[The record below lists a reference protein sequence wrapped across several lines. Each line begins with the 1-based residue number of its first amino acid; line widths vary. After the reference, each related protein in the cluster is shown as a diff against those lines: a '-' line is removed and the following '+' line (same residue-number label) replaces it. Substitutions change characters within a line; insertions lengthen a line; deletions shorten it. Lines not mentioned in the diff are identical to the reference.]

1 MKVKTK
7 LDLQAIK
14 NLALE
19 HGEKVAFAVVGL
31 VFLLFVYSAL
41 KRESLSADKQP
52 EQLQAK
58 AGQVQSHVSQST
70 FDAKTANIAV
80 VDYVDRAKREQINLG
95 PYKPPKALNEP
106 IFDQKAKRD
115 NPTIYPLEELRAD
128 AGFGMFAI
136 TGAAAD
142 AGKAQGG
149 AQAVGAGFAPGADA
163 TIVGRGYTV
172 VTGLVPYKKQ
182 WQNYSQL
189 FDAAQAADPSRD
201 RPQFVRLMVE
211 RAEIDP
217 AQPDKLDWKPVPDAK
232 DFADRFAGIMGD
244 VVPPKYRQD
253 EIVAALGPLV
263 RRPWGEAVN
272 HPRIAAAIAQA
283 GDAVDAGN
291 QPQQARA
298 PGGNAALEQMMNN
311 AAKRGGGAA
320 KTPVVTQPESDV
332 EYRLCRFFDYA
343 VAPKKQYRYRAK
355 AVLHNPNF
363 GVPPQFLAKPETNTA
378 ETLETEWSKPT
389 GAVTVPDR
397 YGVLARSVGE
407 KWHRDEPSVKL
418 LATAIDEKAG
428 IEAGTDVDVYRA
440 SVVNLTAPKVEAIDP
455 RDNSVRT
462 LENVDLNTGIVVVD
476 IHGGGPLS
484 KKIGAT
490 VTGPVEVLV
499 MDAQGNLRVRS
510 ELEDHAAIDLLV
522 PEKLEEPAKK
532 KDDKKEDPLDD
543 RKAKGKKSMDDRLKG
558 MPPPPGKAKSR

>member
-1 MKVKTK
+1 MKVKAK
-7 LDLQAIK
+7 LDLQAIN

-31 VFLLFVYSAL
+31 VFLMFVYSAL

-52 EQLQAK
+52 DQLQAK
-58 AGQVQSHVSQST
+58 AAQVQSHVNQST
-70 FDAKTANIAV
+70 FNAEGAGIIL
-80 VDYVDRAKREQINLG
+80 VDYVGRAKREQINLE
-95 PYKPPKALNEP
+95 PYKPANVLNKP

-128 AGFGMFAI
+128 AGFGMFAL
-136 TGAAAD
+136 TGAGVD
-142 AGKAQGG
+142 AGKAKGG
-149 AQAVGAGFAPGADA
+149 AQAVGAGFAPGPDA
-163 TIVGRGYTV
+163 NIVGRGYTV

-182 WQNYSQL
+182 SQNYSQL
-189 FDAAQAADPSRD
+189 FDAAQAADPSHD
-201 RPQFVRLMVE
+201 RPQYVRLVVE

-217 AQPDKLDWKPVPDAK
+217 AQPDKLEWKPMPDASE
-232 DFADRFAGIMGD
+232 FVNRFAGTMGD
-244 VVPPKYRQD
+244 VVPQKYRQD

-283 GDAVDAGN
+283 GEALDAGN
-291 QPQQARA
+291 QPQQARPPA
-298 PGGNAALEQMMNN
+298 GNAAVQEMMNA
-311 AAKRGGGAA
+311 AAKRGGAPKQA
-320 KTPVVTQPESDV
+320 VVAQPESDV

-363 GVPPQFLAKPETNTA
+363 GVAPQFLAKPETNTI
-378 ETLETEWSKPT
+378 ETLETEWSSPT

-397 YGVLARSVGE
+397 YGVLARTVGE

-428 IEAGTDVDVYRA
+428 IEAGAEVDVYRA

-455 RDNSVRT
+455 RDNTVRV

-484 KKIGAT
+484 KKIGSS

-510 ELEDHAAIDLLV
+510 ELEDHASIDLLV
-522 PEKLEEPAKK
+522 PEKREEVVKKTDEKK
-532 KDDKKEDPLDD
+532 KPTDDP
-543 RKAKGKKSMDDRLKG
+543 LKG
-558 MPPPPGKAKSR
+558 MPTPPGKAKAGKAK